1 MRAAMFRPLNAAET
15 TLIERLVKKGKIRK
29 RDVRGKKQ
37 FLIHYQK
44 QAAGFTVCLVVL
56 PDGSVWP
63 GSSRRSFKDHDKVIT
78 GELVALRRA
87 LLHGWSVVLPE
98 GRDEPALE
106 ALTGTQKANET
117 LGAEGRSARSRKA
130 AATRRDRIAALKRV
144 KTTARTEEEVLLLV
158 AEASKRL
165 DSFSSDGAVA
175 Q

>member
-1 MRAAMFRPLNAAET
+1 MREAFRPLNAAET

-56 PDGSVWP
+56 PNGAVWP
-63 GSSRRSFKDHDKVIT
+63 GSSRRSFKDQDKVIT

-87 LLHGWSVVLPE
+87 LLHGWSVELPE
-98 GRDEPALE
+98 SGDEPLPDT
-106 ALTGTQKANET
+106 LMTGAQKANET

-130 AATRRDRIAALKRV
+130 AATRKARIALKVGRTIV
-144 KTTARTEEEVLLLV
+144 VRTEEGILLRP
-158 AEASKRL
+158 AEAAKRL
-165 DSFSSDGAVA
+165 AL